1 MCSAIP
7 LCCRQLRPTQLQTA
21 SGIIMA
27 VTGRGSKRYYRTTV
41 LGIVAMGALI
51 WVAVEQ
57 FQIAPQEV
65 AELALATV
73 LLVFLVIAAAAG
85 MALIWVGLRKLLRRR
100 GP

>member
-1 MCSAIP
+1 
-7 LCCRQLRPTQLQTA
+7 
-21 SGIIMA
+21 MA
-27 VTGRGSKRYYRTTV
+27 VTGRHNKRYYRSTV

-73 LLVFLVIAAAAG
+73 LLVLLVIVAAAA
-85 MALIWVGLRKLLRRR
+85 MALLWVGLRRLLRRR